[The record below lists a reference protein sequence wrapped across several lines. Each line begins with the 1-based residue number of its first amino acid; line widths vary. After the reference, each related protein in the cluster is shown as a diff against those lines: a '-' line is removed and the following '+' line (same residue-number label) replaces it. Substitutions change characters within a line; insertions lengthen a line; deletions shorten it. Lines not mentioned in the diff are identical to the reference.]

1 MSTTTHTNLPFL
13 SQSDLAIRIDR
24 FVSKALSTNT
34 LAYDIDPDG
43 VKPLRMRELG
53 FDLGY
58 LRQMIDLFDGRV
70 DYDFSENLCLFIDA
84 CHDIALDD
92 LGTKFVCQVPD
103 GMGFL
108 DEPHCFNL
116 LVERIREL
124 GSDIRYRRKVSDR
137 GYGANCKASTVQEYV
152 TRVMD
157 RYARTLVVRVN
168 LYYRCEIRQRLK
180 VEDVFADVDQ
190 LVKAQR
196 YNQTFE
202 YLTGYILRVEQG
214 DDQGFH
220 IHAAFFFDG
229 SKVCREFYKA
239 EQIGRLWEDIT
250 RGRGY
255 WHDSGRSWSGEDS
268 ERGTGMFR
276 RDDLRGREAVCK
288 LMTYLTKGDQYL
300 RIRPARARVYRTGHG
315 PSK

>member
-1 MSTTTHTNLPFL
+1 MSTTTYTSLPIL
-13 SQSDLAIRIDR
+13 SQSDLAIHIDR
-24 FVSKALSTNT
+24 FVNRALSTNT

-43 VKPLRMRELG
+43 VKPPRMRELG
-53 FDLGY
+53 YDLRY

-70 DYDFSENLCLFIDA
+70 DYDFSENLFLFIDA
-84 CHDIALDD
+84 CHDIGLDD
-92 LGTKFVCQVPD
+92 LGRKFICQALD

-108 DEPHCFNL
+108 DEPHCFNR

-124 GSDIRYRRKVSDR
+124 GQDNRYGRRVSDR
-137 GYGANCKASTVQEYV
+137 RYQANLKSKLVQEYV
-152 TRVMD
+152 ARVMD
-157 RYARTLVVRVN
+157 RYARTLVIRVN
-168 LYYRCEIRQRLK
+168 LYYRSEARPKLK
-180 VEDVFADVDQ
+180 AEHVFADMEQ
-190 LVKAQR
+190 LAKAQR
-196 YNQTFE
+196 HSPVFE
-202 YLTGYILRVEQG
+202 SSNGYILRVEQG

>member
-1 MSTTTHTNLPFL
+1 MSTTTYTNLPFL

-24 FVSKALSTNT
+24 FVNKALSTNT

-53 FDLGY
+53 LDLGY

-70 DYDFSENLCLFIDA
+70 DYNFSENLRLFIDA
-84 CHDIALDD
+84 CHDIGLDD
-92 LGTKFVCQVPD
+92 LGSKFICQAPG

-108 DEPHCFNL
+108 DEPHCFNR

-124 GSDIRYRRKVSDR
+124 GQDNRYCRRVFDR
-137 GYGANCKASTVQEYV
+137 RYEASSKDREVQRYV
-152 TRVMD
+152 AGVMD
-157 RYARTLVVRVN
+157 RYARTLVIRVN
-168 LYYRCEIRQRLK
+168 LYYRSEARLRLK
-180 VEDVFADVDQ
+180 AEDVFADVDR
-190 LVKAQR
+190 LLKAR
-196 YNQTFE
+196 RRSSVFE
-202 YLTGYILRVEQG
+202 SVTGYILRVEQG
-214 DDQGFH
+214 EDQGFH

-255 WHDSGRSWSGEDS
+255 WHDSGRSWSGDDS

-276 RDDLRGREAVCK
+276 RDDLKGCEAVCK
-288 LMTYLTKGDQYL
+288 LMTYLTKDDQYL
-300 RIRPARARVYRTGHG
+300 RIRPARARAYRTGHG
-315 PSK
+315 SSK